1 MQRPHPVI
9 GRVALLAA
17 LADGCEFDNGIATR
31 KREKAEVYAKLQV
44 WQKRFIEKG
53 VIAKGFTTDMVYIAM
68 GHPTKVE
75 AKELPEGHAELWS
88 YKNYYPNDMQATM
101 GGYRSADFT
110 RESPY
115 QPQFKPSQDD
125 PDRSPDPHSNM
136 NPQVPVGMASHN
148 QSPSLFKAGP
158 PQGGSMEPADLQ
170 SYTFVILFLNGKIV
184 RYYAGYN
191 P

>member
-1 MQRPHPVI
+1 MKPTKTKSHPFFFGVLL
-9 GRVALLAA
+9 GAVALFS
-17 LADGCEFDNGIATR
+17 GCETDNGIASR
-31 KREKAEVYAKLQV
+31 AREKPDTYANLQL

-68 GHPTKVE
+68 GHPTKVQV
-75 AKELPEGHAELWS
+75 KEIPEGHAELWT
-88 YKNYYPNDMQATM
+88 YKNYYPNEMQATM

-115 QPQFKPSQDD
+115 QPQFKTNKNGS
-125 PDRSPDPHSNM
+125 SGFGNGGE
-136 NPQVPVGMASHN
+136 PVWMSTPE
-148 QSPSLFKAGP
+148 SIFVTGP

-170 SYTFVILFLNGKIV
+170 SYTYMVLLLNGKVV
-184 RYYAGYN
+184 RFYAGYN